1 MLKIQT
7 GIVQR
12 AQRIVL
18 YGGEGIG
25 KTTLASKFP
34 EPLFIDIESGSTHM
48 DVRRL
53 DGVDSW
59 DALLATV
66 KEVAATPDV
75 CKTLVLD
82 TADRAERMAMDKVCR
97 DYRLKSIEA
106 AGYGKGY
113 TYLSDTFAELL
124 KALDSVIAAGIHVV
138 VIAHAKMRKFEQ
150 PDEMGA
156 YDRWEMKL
164 SRQVAPLLKE
174 WCDMLLFLN
183 YKTIVLTTE
192 NGSHKAQ
199 GGKRVMYANHRPTFD
214 AKNRHG
220 LPDEMDMT
228 WDSIAPIFAEAPQAV
243 RKVFQ
248 APDNKLTPAS
258 PETLKTLR
266 ERLSAEGIKEDELQA
281 LVAIKGHFPKE
292 KPIDEYPERF
302 VQNWIFK
309 NWENIRTTIYND
321 PEHTPF

>member
-1 MLKIQT
+1 MLKISR
-7 GIVQR
+7 GIVPR
-12 AQRIVL
+12 AQRVVL

-25 KTTLASKFP
+25 KTTLASQFP
-34 EPLFIDIESGSTHM
+34 DPLFIDTESGSTHL
-48 DVRRL
+48 DVKRL
-53 DGVDSW
+53 DGLTTWDSLI
-59 DALLATV
+59 AAV
-66 KEVAATPDV
+66 KEVAATPNV
-75 CKTLVLD
+75 CRTLVID
-82 TADRAERMAMDKVCR
+82 TADRAERMATDKVCQ

-113 TYLSDTFAELL
+113 TYLADTFTELL
-124 KALDSVIAAGIHVV
+124 KALDCVIAAGIHVV

-183 YKTIVLTTE
+183 YKTIVLTAE

-199 GGKRVMYANHRPTFD
+199 GGKRVIYANHRPTFD

-220 LPDEMDMT
+220 LPDEMDMEWT
-228 WDSIAPIFAEAPQAV
+228 SIAPIFEEAPQAV
-243 RKVFQ
+243 PVS
-248 APDNKLTPAS
+248 APADRMVPAS
-258 PETLKTLR
+258 EETLKRLR
-266 ERLSAEGIKEDELQA
+266 ERLEDDCIKEEELQA
-281 LVAIKGHFPKE
+281 LVAAKGHFPE
-292 KPIDEYPERF
+292 DKPIDEYPERF
-302 VQNWIFK
+302 IQNWIFK
-309 NWENIRTTIYND
+309 HWDNIRTTINND